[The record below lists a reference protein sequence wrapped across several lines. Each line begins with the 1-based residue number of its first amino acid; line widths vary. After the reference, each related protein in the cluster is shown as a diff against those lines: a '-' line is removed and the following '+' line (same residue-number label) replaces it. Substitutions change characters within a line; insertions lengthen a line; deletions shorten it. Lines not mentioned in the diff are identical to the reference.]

1 MTSVFTNCVFRK
13 EINLVSLY
21 QATELY
27 CREDIKPII
36 LRLNSHYPVGS
47 ER

>member
-27 CREDIKPII
+27 CKEDIKPNFNVEFS
-36 LRLNSHYPVGS
+36 LSSRK
-47 ER
+47 